1 MGFVLDAT
9 LPIFL
14 LIVIGFLLR
23 WQGFIERPAWEAVE
37 KLVYMILFPALLI
50 RTLATSDFGALQ
62 VLPIIAAINI
72 PLILTA
78 LVLMTLVAR
87 FIRDGPVLTSML
99 QGFIRPNTYIG
110 LAVAAGLF
118 GELGFA
124 TATLAIAASVP
135 LVNLISVVA
144 LSRYGSNSPRSFK
157 AMMLAIVKN
166 PIILACVV
174 GITLN
179 LSGAGLPSLS
189 DSFLE
194 ILGRAAL
201 PLGLIAVGAGLELR
215 GNGGSLGTLVAPVV
229 GKLLVLPIL
238 TAFACSL
245 FGVTGVG
252 AYVAILFNAL
262 PAASSS
268 FILARQLGGDAGL
281 MARIITIQTAAAMI
295 TLPLLL
301 GLLV

>member
-23 WQGFIERPAWEAVE
+23 WRGFIDRPAWEAVE
-37 KLVYMILFPALLI
+37 KLTYMILFPALLI
-50 RTLATSDFGALQ
+50 RTLATADFSAMQ
-62 VLPIIAAINI
+62 VLPIVAAINI

-78 LVLMTLVAR
+78 LILMTLVAR
-87 FIRDGPVLTSML
+87 FMRDGPALTSML

-135 LVNLISVVA
+135 LVNLISVIA
-144 LSRYGSNSPRSFK
+144 LSRFGSNGSKSFK
-157 AMMLAIVKN
+157 TMMLAIVKN
-166 PIILACVV
+166 PIIVACVV
-174 GITLN
+174 GIALN
-179 LSGAGLPSLS
+179 LSGADLPSIS

-215 GNGGSLGTLVAPVV
+215 GDGGSLGTLVAPVV

-238 TAFACSL
+238 TAFTCSL
-245 FGVTGVG
+245 FGLSGVA

-262 PAASSS
+262 PVASSS

-281 MARIITIQTAAAMI
+281 MARIITIQTAVAMI

>member
-1 MGFVLDAT
+1 MGFVLEAT

-23 WQGFIERPAWEAVE
+23 WRGFIDRPAWEAVE
-37 KLVYMILFPALLI
+37 KLTYMILFPALLI
-50 RTLATSDFGALQ
+50 RTLATADFSAMQ

-72 PLILTA
+72 PLVLTA
-78 LVLMTLVAR
+78 LILMTLVAR
-87 FIRDGPVLTSML
+87 FMSDGPALTSML

-144 LSRYGSNSPRSFK
+144 LSRFGSNGSRSFK
-157 AMMLAIVKN
+157 AMILAIAKN
-166 PIILACVV
+166 PIIVACVV
-174 GITLN
+174 GILLN
-179 LSGAGLPSLS
+179 MSGTGLPSIS
-189 DSFLE
+189 DGFLE

-201 PLGLIAVGAGLELR
+201 PLGLIAVGAGLKLK
-215 GNGGSLGTLVAPVV
+215 GDGGSLGTLVAPVV
-229 GKLLVLPIL
+229 GKLLVLPVL
-238 TAFACSL
+238 TAFTCSL
-245 FGVTGVG
+245 LGLSGVP

-262 PAASSS
+262 PVASSS
-268 FILARQLGGDAGL
+268 FILARQLGGDADL

>member
-1 MGFVLDAT
+1 MGFVLEAT

-23 WQGFIERPAWEAVE
+23 WRGFIDRPAWEAVE
-37 KLVYMILFPALLI
+37 KLTYMILFPALLI
-50 RTLATSDFGALQ
+50 RTLATADFSAMQ

-72 PLILTA
+72 PLVFTA
-78 LVLMTLVAR
+78 LILMTLVAR
-87 FIRDGPVLTSML
+87 FIRDGPALTSML

-144 LSRYGSNSPRSFK
+144 LSRFGSNGSRSIK
-157 AMMLAIVKN
+157 AMMLAIIKN
-166 PIILACVV
+166 PIIVACVV
-174 GITLN
+174 GILLN
-179 LSGAGLPSLS
+179 VSGTGLPSIS
-189 DSFLE
+189 EGFLE

-201 PLGLIAVGAGLELR
+201 PLGLIAVGAGLKLK
-215 GNGGSLGTLVAPVV
+215 GDGGSLGALVAPVA

-238 TAFACSL
+238 TAFTCSL
-245 FGVTGVG
+245 LGLSGVA

-262 PAASSS
+262 PVASSS
-268 FILARQLGGDAGL
+268 FILARQLGGDADL
-281 MARIITIQTAAAMI
+281 MARIITIQTAAAMV

>member
-1 MGFVLDAT
+1 MGPILDAT

-14 LIVIGFLLR
+14 LILVGFLLR
-23 WQGFIERPAWEAVE
+23 WRGFIERPAWEAVE
-37 KLVYMILFPALLI
+37 KLTYMILFPALLI
-50 RTLATSDFGALQ
+50 RTLATTDFGSLQ
-62 VLPIIAAINI
+62 VLPIVAAINT

-78 LVLMTLVAR
+78 LILMTLVAR
-87 FIRDGPVLTSML
+87 FTNDGPALTSML

-110 LAVAAGLF
+110 LAVAASLF
-118 GELGFA
+118 GEVGFA

-135 LVNLISVVA
+135 LVNLLSVVA
-144 LSRYGSNSPRSFK
+144 LSRHGNNGTRSLGG
-157 AMMLAIVKN
+157 MLLAIVKN
-166 PIILACVV
+166 PIIVACAL
-174 GITLN
+174 GILLN
-179 LSGAGLPSLS
+179 VTAVGLPSIS
-189 DSFLE
+189 DPFLE

-215 GNGGSLGTLVAPVV
+215 NEGGALGALVAPIV
-229 GKLLVLPIL
+229 GKLVVLPII
-238 TAFACSL
+238 TAFACGL

-268 FILARQLGGDAGL
+268 FILARQLGGDAAL

-295 TLPLLL
+295 TLPILL